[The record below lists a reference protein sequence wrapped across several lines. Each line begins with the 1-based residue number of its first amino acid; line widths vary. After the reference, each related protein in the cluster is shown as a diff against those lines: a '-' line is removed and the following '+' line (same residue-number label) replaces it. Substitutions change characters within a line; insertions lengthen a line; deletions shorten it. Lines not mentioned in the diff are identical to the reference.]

1 AELDLAWWSS
11 LLEDVL
17 RSDRALA
24 GYDGPALIELAEHFR
39 ELDAAQVATLE
50 DPVRRAVARRTA
62 EVLNHHREEA
72 AQLTTELAD
81 GGDVRRAIARHPRLA
96 SALRPVW
103 IVPPALVPQ
112 LLSPGDGVDLLVLDG
127 VHHLPVAQA
136 VAAIARAKQVVL
148 VGDSRRDGHGLLA
161 ELAPML
167 PAITLPTDRTETEET
182 IAALLA
188 DNGYD
193 GVITP
198 VPSPPGRS
206 RIRLE
211 KVEGSGMPAPG

>member
-1 AELDLAWWSS
+1 
-11 LLEDVL
+11 
-17 RSDRALA
+17 
-24 GYDGPALIELAEHFR
+24 
-39 ELDAAQVATLE
+39 
-50 DPVRRAVARRTA
+50 
-62 EVLNHHREEA
+62 
-72 AQLTTELAD
+72 
-81 GGDVRRAIARHPRLA
+81 
-96 SALRPVW
+96 
-103 IVPPALVPQ
+103 
-112 LLSPGDGVDLLVLDG
+112 
-127 VHHLPVAQA
+127 QA

-211 KVEGSGMPAPG
+211 KVEGSGMPAPGADAVESVTEEVERVVDLVIDHALSWPSRSLAVIALNSRHADRIREAVLAAVVNSPALAEIFDAAAPAPCCGIAAA